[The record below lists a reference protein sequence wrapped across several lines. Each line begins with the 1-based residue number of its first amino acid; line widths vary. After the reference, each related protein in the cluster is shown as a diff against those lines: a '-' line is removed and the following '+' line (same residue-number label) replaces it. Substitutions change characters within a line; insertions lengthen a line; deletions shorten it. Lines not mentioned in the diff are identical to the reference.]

1 MLSYLVPSESRRRLL
16 ALLWQEGE
24 GGSVRH
30 LAETA
35 GVSFAAA
42 HRELALMEQSGL
54 ALSEGRGASHCY
66 RANLKSPHARL
77 LLDLLEER
85 PEKRPGEPDEELRG
99 WLRSLGAPLVVPAA
113 ELPAD
118 VPREVVLA
126 RGLRLAHR
134 DATLARVWPVLLL
147 AQWAGLD
154 RDLLVTEAHRLGEKQ
169 TLGFFADLAGLL
181 ARDPEMRRWA
191 QRLRDRR
198 FRKMRDFF
206 DGPTG
211 EFERQLS
218 ERNTPALARKWHFH
232 MNLPL
237 ESFRAA
243 FRKFSDA

>member
-1 MLSYLVPSESRRRLL
+1 MLSYLVPSQTRRRLL
-16 ALLWQEGE
+16 TLLWCSAEN
-24 GGSVRH
+24 GSVRH

-54 ALSEGRGASHCY
+54 ALSEGKGASHCY

-77 LLDLLEER
+77 LLRLLEER
-85 PEKRPGEPDEELRG
+85 PEKRSGEPDEELRG

-113 ELPAD
+113 EIPAD
-118 VPREVVLA
+118 LPREVVLA
-126 RGLRLAHR
+126 RGLHLAHR
-134 DATLARVWPVLLL
+134 DATLARVWPVLLRT
-147 AQWAGLD
+147 QWAGLD
-154 RDLLVTEAHRLGEKQ
+154 RDLLAREAHRLGEKQ
-169 TLGFFADLAGLL
+169 TLGFFADLAGML

-191 QRLRDRR
+191 QGLRDKRVRR
-198 FRKMRDFF
+198 MREFF
-206 DGPTG
+206 DLPKGK
-211 EFERQLS
+211 FERQLN